1 MDVQLN
7 TTLTMS
13 DFSVHRII
21 GRGGFGEVYG
31 CRKLDSGKMYAMKC
45 LDKKRIKLKSGES
58 MALNERTILSR
69 VSSGDASPF
78 IVCMTYAF
86 QTPEKLCFILDL
98 MNGGDLN
105 YHLSQRGTFN
115 EEDVKFYVAEII
127 LGLQHMHE
135 RNIVYR
141 DLKPANILLDES
153 GHVRI
158 SDLGLACDVSESWPT
173 AAVGTQGYMAPEVLQ
188 KGVPYAFSA
197 DWYSLGCTVYKLLV
211 GSSPFRQHSSKRRY
225 CEALIGRQ
233 KVLQIPDS
241 FEDSTK
247 AFLIGLLQTNIEVRL
262 GCQGQGSEELMTH
275 SFLSNMDWEM
285 AKRQRLQPPL
295 IPPQGEVNAADAFE
309 IGAFDEEDTQ
319 GIRLTEEDQ
328 QVYKEFDVVIA
339 DRWQH
344 EMTTTIFDAVNED
357 FDQMESKRR
366 AKLQQRLN
374 QLTQTLTSQPE
385 GETTSTLTATP
396 SALPQSPL
404 SRSAS
409 STVMA
414 TSQQKSLDHEDI
426 PSWPAELLLEWWI
439 DPERYGCGPSDCLVE
454 SELLRLGGPFLHTW
468 QKKHVRLF
476 PNRLEIYTKNQ
487 HGIPLKG
494 AEFISMLDIASIY
507 PTLQHVNKYDGVII
521 VVLKSQSKIFLTSQ
535 DQIVVDQW
543 LNVLLQAF
551 EASSQV
557 LSSMSRK
564 VYWIYGIDEPKL
576 YARASPSCSNS
587 TQLPPPPP
595 PPLGVTQPDLATK
608 RKQFRRMQSFQT
620 ALTSRNWSPPPPAPP
635 PPAPISSASS
645 ASQPPAVAETTSA
658 RRVILKNLN
667 KMGFSRSQDIS
678 SPLLPPRPPSPL
690 LECTKSS
697 PAAGNSGGG
706 HHKQA

>member
-1 MDVQLN
+1 M
-7 TTLTMS
+7 
-13 DFSVHRII
+13 
-21 GRGGFGEVYG
+21 G
-31 CRKLDSGKMYAMKC
+31 
-45 LDKKRIKLKSGES
+45 
-58 MALNERTILSR
+58 
-69 VSSGDASPF
+69 
-78 IVCMTYAF
+78 
-86 QTPEKLCFILDL
+86 
-98 MNGGDLN
+98 
-105 YHLSQRGTFN
+105 
-115 EEDVKFYVAEII
+115 AE
-127 LGLQHMHE
+127 
-135 RNIVYR
+135 
-141 DLKPANILLDES
+141 
-153 GHVRI
+153 
-158 SDLGLACDVSESWPT
+158 
-173 AAVGTQGYMAPEVLQ
+173 
-188 KGVPYAFSA
+188 
-197 DWYSLGCTVYKLLV
+197 
-211 GSSPFRQHSSKRRY
+211 
-225 CEALIGRQ
+225 
-233 KVLQIPDS
+233 VLQIPES

-247 AFLIGLLQTNIEVRL
+247 AFLIGLLQSNIEVRL
-262 GCQGQGSEELMTH
+262 GCQGRGSEELMTH
-275 SFLSNMDWEM
+275 SFLANMDWEM

-319 GIRLTEEDQ
+319 GIRVRIQILILTEEDQ

-374 QLTQTLTSQPE
+374 QLTHTLASQPE
-385 GETTSTLTATP
+385 GETTSVVSGLP
-396 SALPQSPL
+396 SASPSL

-409 STVMA
+409 A
-414 TSQQKSLDHEDI
+414 TTMTASQQKSLDHEDI

-476 PNRLEIYTKNQ
+476 PNRLEIYVKNQ

-507 PTLQHVNKYDGVII
+507 PTLQRINKYDGVII

-535 DQIVVDQW
+535 DQIVVEQW
-543 LNVLLQAF
+543 LNVLLRAF

-595 PPLGVTQPDLATK
+595 PPLGVTQPDLAAK

-620 ALTSRNWSPPPPAPP
+620 ALTARNWSPPPPAPP
-635 PPAPISSASS
+635 SPPAPTSVVASS
-645 ASQPPAVAETTSA
+645 TSQPPAVAETTSA
-658 RRVILKNLN
+658 RRAILKNLN
-667 KMGFSRSQDIS
+667 KMGFSRSQDVS
-678 SPLLPPRPPSPL
+678 SPLPPPPQPSSPL

-697 PAAGNSGGG
+697 SAADNGGG
-706 HHKQA
+706 HQKQA

>member
-1 MDVQLN
+1 MDDISWHQDGN
-7 TTLTMS
+7 RAS
-13 DFSVHRII
+13 RDQSV
-21 GRGGFGEVYG
+21 
-31 CRKLDSGKMYAMKC
+31 
-45 LDKKRIKLKSGES
+45 
-58 MALNERTILSR
+58 
-69 VSSGDASPF
+69 P
-78 IVCMTYAF
+78 
-86 QTPEKLCFILDL
+86 
-98 MNGGDLN
+98 
-105 YHLSQRGTFN
+105 
-115 EEDVKFYVAEII
+115 
-127 LGLQHMHE
+127 
-135 RNIVYR
+135 
-141 DLKPANILLDES
+141 
-153 GHVRI
+153 
-158 SDLGLACDVSESWPT
+158 
-173 AAVGTQGYMAPEVLQ
+173 
-188 KGVPYAFSA
+188 
-197 DWYSLGCTVYKLLV
+197 
-211 GSSPFRQHSSKRRY
+211 
-225 CEALIGRQ
+225 
-233 KVLQIPDS
+233 VLQIPDS

-494 AEFISMLDIASIY
+494 AE
-507 PTLQHVNKYDGVII
+507 
-521 VVLKSQSKIFLTSQ
+521 

-551 EASSQV
+551 EDSSQV

-635 PPAPISSASS
+635 PPPPPAPISSASS